1 MISQRTFFTLLML
14 ALIAAPV
21 ALTGQGADANP
32 VPELLKNL
40 ESADG
45 RIAAAA
51 AISLGTIFR
60 GRDEGSPDAK
70 KAVGALKTKLAAQH
84 PSRLRLEAAHA
95 LGQIQAR
102 SAVDALKAMVLD
114 ENATVSLSAAHAIGR
129 ILPDNEAAQLLKTV
143 ADANPPEAVLLTVYA
158 AMAKVAGPADVDFL
172 VKGMNNAN
180 WRIQVEAVR
189 GLETAANRGARLSP
203 ETYTAIAGLLDND
216 VANIA
221 NQATH
226 FLAHTRTT
234 QALNTLIAAVET
246 HGDGG
251 PTDLSWRTRTHA
263 LQALHKI
270 GMPRMSPALPA
281 VIRQL
286 GDRTTN
292 VVNEV
297 QRIFTSIRENERVPR
312 GYLTPLLVTELEK
325 SESLRL
331 SSRIMAELG
340 NKVPRQYASRT
351 GVAASRIL
359 AASIKEPAQW
369 EARTR
374 AVILV
379 GSCGRTAD
387 ATVVAGCIGDDIANV
402 RQAAGGA
409 AQQLGKLVSADER
422 AAVVKVLLPLL
433 SNTGDWRKTAVAATA
448 SSAYPSNDLVTPLIR
463 LLTHDVVNVQA
474 ASSRTLRNFAAGR
487 DETIRS
493 AVHTA
498 IVPVIKANPSCWEY
512 RAQVLGVM
520 PPDSAVPLLITML
533 TDGEWRTKEN
543 AARAVRELA
552 GHNSIRNEALNDVLI
567 KNTQSNIRQVQESA
581 NDALRLLTPQGAAN

>member
-1 MISQRTFFTLLML
+1 MLVLLATPE
-14 ALIAAPV
+14 ALVAQAP
-21 ALTGQGADANP
+21 DANP
-32 VPELLKNL
+32 VPKLLKNL

-45 RIAAAA
+45 RVAAAA
-51 AISLGTIFR
+51 AISLGAIFR
-60 GRDEGSPDAK
+60 DRDEGSADAK
-70 KAVGALKTKLAAQH
+70 KAVDALKTKLSADNPQ
-84 PSRLRLEAAHA
+84 RLRLETAHA
-95 LGQIQAR
+95 LGQIRAR
-102 SAVDALKAMVLD
+102 SSVDALKSMVLD
-114 ENATVSLSAAHAIGR
+114 ENSTVSLSAAHAIGR
-129 ILPDNEAAQLLKTV
+129 ILPDNQAAQLLKSV
-143 ADANPPEAVLLTVYA
+143 ADANPSEAVLLTVYA
-158 AMAKVAGPADVDFL
+158 AMAKVAGPNDVDFL
-172 VKGMNNAN
+172 VKGMQNAN

-189 GLETAANRGARLSP
+189 GLETAANRGARLAP

-221 NQATH
+221 NQSTH

-234 QALNTLIAAVET
+234 QALNTLIVAVET

-251 PTDLSWRTRTHA
+251 ATDLSWRTRTHA
-263 LQALHKI
+263 MQALYKI

-297 QRIFTSIRENERVPR
+297 QRIFKSIGENERVPR

-325 SESLRL
+325 SQSLRL
-331 SSRIMAELG
+331 SSKIMAELG

-351 GVAASRIL
+351 GAAASKVL
-359 AASIKEPAQW
+359 AESIKDPAQW

-402 RQAAGGA
+402 RQAAAGA
-409 AQQLGKLVSADER
+409 AQQLGKLVSAEER
-422 AAVVKVLLPLL
+422 AAVVKVLIPLL
-433 SNTGDWRKTAVAATA
+433 TNTNDWRKTAVAATA
-448 SSAYPSNDLVTPLIR
+448 SSAYLSNDLVTPLIG

-474 ASSRTLRNFAAGR
+474 AASRTLRHYAAGR
-487 DETIRS
+487 DETIRK
-493 AVHTA
+493 AVHEA

-512 RAQVLGVM
+512 SAQVLGVM
-520 PPDSAVPLLITML
+520 PPDASVPLLITML

-543 AARAVRELA
+543 AARAVRQLA
-552 GHNSIRNEALNDVLI
+552 GHNTIRNKALNDALI

-581 NDALRLLTPQGAAN
+581 NDALRLLTPQGTGQ